1 MKALIKY
8 FSLLVIILKGGVMFS
23 QQASLFNTYSLD
35 PLQLNIAYAGAACN
49 EANAHYRTQWINMK
63 DAPKA
68 LQLNVQSALGKSN
81 ALALRV
87 NSQTQGLLNT
97 LGATVGYSY
106 RFRISQNAKMHFG
119 LGIGWT
125 QASLNSQKAIVVD
138 ANDVNLNNNT
148 RQTANGFDSEFGAMI
163 IGNKL
168 KAGVSIL
175 HLYNT
180 NPDFSGSGSYKTLP
194 QINSQLSYVFHKNQ
208 KIEIEPWLLNRYTL
222 KGNNVVEGMLNF
234 NFIKT
239 LTVGAGYRSNYGLIA
254 LLGAKIGGLKMAY
267 SFDYGTGK
275 NSVNLGTSHQV
286 MLGYSFCK
294 NQKTNTNKN
303 GSRKIA
309 DTDNSNTEETDA
321 KEEVAKTENPKLE
334 EFKDPVK
341 TEKPEEVTKVE
352 PGETVV
358 VNNEKTSKPENINK
372 KKSKNPVVTEKAEG
386 VAKIEPGQ
394 TVVKEKA
401 EEGVAKLEA
410 VKGDLLDEK
419 ITITDSTQKNKKDN
433 FTFKDLK
440 GEKNKISEEG
450 ETETD
455 LKNKK
460 AVSKVKQD
468 ETVVKEKAEEGVAKV
483 EDVKGDLLNETATIT
498 DTTQKNKKDNFAY
511 TNLKG
516 EKGNVSDVDETDTD
530 LKNKKADS
538 KVKPSESVVVN
549 GKKEEIA
556 KTENPK
562 LEETKQPAVTEKTE
576 GVAKVKQGEAVV
588 TNKKEE
594 LAKTENTKLIDSK
607 KTALVKK
614 STTASKTRG
623 PESKVEIEKTE
634 EQKAEENLVKADIL
648 AKINSLSEEV
658 IFELNNSKL
667 NLELLKK
674 LDEIADLIKTDPSIK
689 LNIIGHTCSKGT
701 KEFNDLLSVRRAN
714 YVRQQLMKRGVK
726 STNFKRSIG
735 DGSSNPLFDNAS
747 DNQRKNRSIR
757 FALYK

>member
-68 LQLNVQSALGKSN
+68 LQLNAQSALGKSN

-106 RFRISQNAKMHFG
+106 RFRVSQNAKMHLG
-119 LGIGWT
+119 IGIGWT
-125 QASLNSQKAIVVD
+125 QAALNAQKAIVVD
-138 ANDVNLNNNT
+138 ANDVNLNNNN

-168 KAGVSIL
+168 KAGVSVL

-309 DTDNSNTEETDA
+309 DTDNSNTEETDT

-334 EFKDPVK
+334 EFK
-341 TEKPEEVTKVE
+341 
-352 PGETVV
+352 
-358 VNNEKTSKPENINK
+358 
-372 KKSKNPVVTEKAEG
+372 NP
-386 VAKIEPGQ
+386 AKID
-394 TVVKEKA
+394 KE
-401 EEGVAKLEA
+401 E
-410 VKGDLLDEK
+410 
-419 ITITDSTQKNKKDN
+419 
-433 FTFKDLK
+433 
-440 GEKNKISEEG
+440 
-450 ETETD
+450 
-455 LKNKK
+455 
-460 AVSKVKQD
+460 
-468 ETVVKEKAEEGVAKV
+468 VAKV
-483 EDVKGDLLNETATIT
+483 EDVKGNLLDKKSTTT
-498 DTTQKNKKDNFAY
+498 DSTRTNKKDNYAF

-516 EKGNVSDVDETDTD
+516 EKNNISEEDETDTD
-530 LKNKKADS
+530 LKNKKAAS
-538 KVKPSESVVVN
+538 KVKQGESVVVN

-576 GVAKVKQGEAVV
+576 GVAKVKQGETVV

-594 LAKTENTKLIDSK
+594 LAKTENSKLKDAK
-607 KTALVKK
+607 KTALAKK
-614 STTASKTRG
+614 SETASKIK
-623 PESKVEIEKTE
+623 ESERKVEVEKTE
-634 EQKAEENLVKADIL
+634 EQKAKENLVKDDIL
-648 AKINSLSEEV
+648 DKINILAEEAV
-658 IFELNNSKL
+658 FDLNSSQL
-667 NLELLKK
+667 NAEALKK
-674 LDEIADLIKTDPSIK
+674 LDEIAALIKTDPSIK

-726 STNFKRSIG
+726 TTNFKRSIG
-735 DGSSNPLFDNAS
+735 DGSSNPLFDNS
-747 DNQRKNRSIR
+747 SNDQRKNRSIR
-757 FALYK
+757 FALSK

>member
-49 EANAHYRTQWINMK
+49 EAHAHYRTQWINMK

-68 LQLNVQSALGKSN
+68 LQLNAQSALGKSN

-106 RFRISQNAKMHFG
+106 RFRVSQNAKMHLG
-119 LGIGWT
+119 IGIGWT
-125 QASLNSQKAIVVD
+125 QAALNAQKAIVVD
-138 ANDVNLNNNT
+138 ANDVNLNNNN
-148 RQTANGFDSEFGAMI
+148 RQSANGFDSEFGAMI

-168 KAGVSIL
+168 KAGVSVL

-294 NQKTNTNKN
+294 NQKTTTNKN

-309 DTDNSNTEETDA
+309 DTDNSNTEETDT

-334 EFKDPVK
+334 EFKNPAKIDK
-341 TEKPEEVTKVE
+341 EEVTKVE
-352 PGETVV
+352 PGEIVV
-358 VNNEKTSKPENINK
+358 INNK
-372 KKSKNPVVTEKAEG
+372 KEEVTKTENSKSDETKKPVVTEKPE
-386 VAKIEPGQ
+386 VVTKVEPG
-394 TVVKEKA
+394 
-401 EEGVAKLEA
+401 
-410 VKGDLLDEK
+410 
-419 ITITDSTQKNKKDN
+419 
-433 FTFKDLK
+433 
-440 GEKNKISEEG
+440 
-450 ETETD
+450 
-455 LKNKK
+455 
-460 AVSKVKQD
+460 
-468 ETVVKEKAEEGVAKV
+468 
-483 EDVKGDLLNETATIT
+483 ETAVI
-498 DTTQKNKKDNFAY
+498 NN
-511 TNLKG
+511 
-516 EKGNVSDVDETDTD
+516 
-530 LKNKKADS
+530 
-538 KVKPSESVVVN
+538 
-549 GKKEEIA
+549 KKEEIA
-556 KTENPK
+556 KTENSK
-562 LEETKQPAVTEKTE
+562 SEEAKQPILTEKPEESVVKVAEVKDDVLDEKSTTKDSAQTNKKDSSSFVNLKGE
-576 GVAKVKQGEAVV
+576 KNNISEENETNIDLKNTKEVAKEKPNESVV
-588 TNKKEE
+588 GNNKKEE
-594 LAKTENTKLIDSK
+594 ITKTENTKQNDS
-607 KTALVKK
+607 
-614 STTASKTRG
+614 
-623 PESKVEIEKTE
+623 EKTE
-634 EQKAEENLVKADIL
+634 TKSISKESDSIVEVAKAKEQKEKENLVKDDIL
-648 AKINSLSEEV
+648 DKINILAEEAV
-658 IFELNNSKL
+658 FDLNSSQL
-667 NLELLKK
+667 NAEALKK
-674 LDEIADLIKTDPSIK
+674 LDEIADLIKTDPTIK
-689 LNIIGHTCSKGT
+689 LNIIGHTCSKGP

-735 DGSSNPLFDNAS
+735 DGSSNPLFDNS
-747 DNQRKNRSIR
+747 SNDQRKNRSIR
-757 FALYK
+757 FALSK

>member
-68 LQLNVQSALGKSN
+68 LQLNAQSALGKSN

-106 RFRISQNAKMHFG
+106 RFRVSQNAKMHLG
-119 LGIGWT
+119 IGIGWT
-125 QASLNSQKAIVVD
+125 QAALNAQKAIVVD
-138 ANDVNLNNNT
+138 ANDVNLNNNN

-168 KAGVSIL
+168 KAGVSVL

-294 NQKTNTNKN
+294 NQKTTTNKN

-309 DTDNSNTEETDA
+309 DTDNSNTEETDT

-334 EFKDPVK
+334 EFKNPAKIDK
-341 TEKPEEVTKVE
+341 EEVTKVE
-352 PGETVV
+352 PGEIVV
-358 VNNEKTSKPENINK
+358 INNK
-372 KKSKNPVVTEKAEG
+372 KEEVTKTENSKSDETKKPVVTEKTE
-386 VAKIEPGQ
+386 VVTKVEPG
-394 TVVKEKA
+394 
-401 EEGVAKLEA
+401 
-410 VKGDLLDEK
+410 
-419 ITITDSTQKNKKDN
+419 
-433 FTFKDLK
+433 
-440 GEKNKISEEG
+440 
-450 ETETD
+450 
-455 LKNKK
+455 
-460 AVSKVKQD
+460 
-468 ETVVKEKAEEGVAKV
+468 
-483 EDVKGDLLNETATIT
+483 ETAVI
-498 DTTQKNKKDNFAY
+498 NN
-511 TNLKG
+511 
-516 EKGNVSDVDETDTD
+516 
-530 LKNKKADS
+530 
-538 KVKPSESVVVN
+538 
-549 GKKEEIA
+549 KKEEIA
-556 KTENPK
+556 KTENSK
-562 LEETKQPAVTEKTE
+562 SEEAKQPILTEKPEESVVKVAEVKDDVLDEKSTTKDSAQTNKKDSSSFVNLKGE
-576 GVAKVKQGEAVV
+576 KNNISEENETNIDLKNTKEVAKEKPNESVV
-588 TNKKEE
+588 GNNKKEE
-594 LAKTENTKLIDSK
+594 ITKTENTKQNDS
-607 KTALVKK
+607 
-614 STTASKTRG
+614 
-623 PESKVEIEKTE
+623 EKTE
-634 EQKAEENLVKADIL
+634 TKLISKESDSIVEVAKAKEQKEKENLVKDDIL
-648 AKINSLSEEV
+648 DKINILAEEAV
-658 IFELNNSKL
+658 FDLNSSQL
-667 NLELLKK
+667 NAEALRK
-674 LDEIADLIKTDPSIK
+674 LDEIADLIKTDPTIK
-689 LNIIGHTCSKGT
+689 LNIIGHTCSKGP

-714 YVRQQLMKRGVK
+714 YVRQQLIKRGVK

-735 DGSSNPLFDNAS
+735 DGSSNPLFDNS
-747 DNQRKNRSIR
+747 SNDQRKNRSIR
-757 FALYK
+757 FALSK

>member
-63 DAPKA
+63 DAPKS
-68 LQLNVQSALGKSN
+68 LQLNVQSSLGKSN

-106 RFRISQNAKMHFG
+106 RFRVSQNAKMHLG
-119 LGIGWT
+119 IGIGWT
-125 QASLNSQKAIVVD
+125 QAALNAQKAIVVD
-138 ANDVNLNNNT
+138 ANDVNLNNNN

-163 IGNKL
+163 VGNKL
-168 KAGVSIL
+168 KAGVSVL

-222 KGNNVVEGMLNF
+222 NGNNVVEGMLNF

-239 LTVGAGYRSNYGLIA
+239 LTVGAGYRSNYGLMA
-254 LLGAKIGGLKMAY
+254 LLGAKIGGLKIAY

-294 NQKTNTNKN
+294 NQKTTTNKN

-321 KEEVAKTENPKLE
+321 KEEVVKIENPKLE
-334 EFKDPVK
+334 EFK
-341 TEKPEEVTKVE
+341 
-352 PGETVV
+352 
-358 VNNEKTSKPENINK
+358 
-372 KKSKNPVVTEKAEG
+372 NP
-386 VAKIEPGQ
+386 AKID
-394 TVVKEKA
+394 KE
-401 EEGVAKLEA
+401 E
-410 VKGDLLDEK
+410 
-419 ITITDSTQKNKKDN
+419 
-433 FTFKDLK
+433 
-440 GEKNKISEEG
+440 
-450 ETETD
+450 
-455 LKNKK
+455 
-460 AVSKVKQD
+460 
-468 ETVVKEKAEEGVAKV
+468 VAKV
-483 EDVKGDLLNETATIT
+483 EDVKGDLLDQKTTIT
-498 DTTQKNKKDNFAY
+498 DTIQKNKKDNFTYTNLKGEKGNVSDVDETNADLKNKKAASKVKLGESVVVNNKKEESTNPINSKLDETKKTDVIEKTEEGVAKVEDVKNDLLDEKTAITDSTQKNKKDNFAY

-516 EKGNVSDVDETDTD
+516 EKGNVSDVDETETD
-530 LKNKKADS
+530 LKNKKAAS
-538 KVKPSESVVVN
+538 
-549 GKKEEIA
+549 
-556 KTENPK
+556 
-562 LEETKQPAVTEKTE
+562 
-576 GVAKVKQGEAVV
+576 KVKQGEPVV
-588 TNKKEE
+588 IDKKEE
-594 LAKTENTKLIDSK
+594 LAKTENIKLIDSK
-607 KTALVKK
+607 KTAVVKK
-614 STTASKTRG
+614 STTASKTKG
-623 PESKVEIEKTE
+623 PESKVEIEKIE

-757 FALYK
+757 FELSK

>member
-68 LQLNVQSALGKSN
+68 LQLNAQSALGKSN

-106 RFRISQNAKMHFG
+106 RFRVSQNAKMHLG
-119 LGIGWT
+119 IGIGWT
-125 QASLNSQKAIVVD
+125 QAALNAQKAIVVD
-138 ANDVNLNNNT
+138 ANDVNLNNNN
-148 RQTANGFDSEFGAMI
+148 RQSANGFDSEFGAMI

-168 KAGVSIL
+168 KAGVSVL

-239 LTVGAGYRSNYGLIA
+239 LTVGAGYRSNYGLMA

-294 NQKTNTNKN
+294 NQKTTTNKN

-309 DTDNSNTEETDA
+309 DTDNSNTEETDT

-334 EFKDPVK
+334 EFKNPAKIDK
-341 TEKPEEVTKVE
+341 EEVTKVE
-352 PGETVV
+352 PGEIVV
-358 VNNEKTSKPENINK
+358 INNK
-372 KKSKNPVVTEKAEG
+372 KEEGTKTENSKSDETKKPVVTEKPE
-386 VAKIEPGQ
+386 VVTKVEPG
-394 TVVKEKA
+394 
-401 EEGVAKLEA
+401 
-410 VKGDLLDEK
+410 
-419 ITITDSTQKNKKDN
+419 
-433 FTFKDLK
+433 
-440 GEKNKISEEG
+440 
-450 ETETD
+450 
-455 LKNKK
+455 
-460 AVSKVKQD
+460 
-468 ETVVKEKAEEGVAKV
+468 
-483 EDVKGDLLNETATIT
+483 ETAVI
-498 DTTQKNKKDNFAY
+498 NN
-511 TNLKG
+511 
-516 EKGNVSDVDETDTD
+516 
-530 LKNKKADS
+530 
-538 KVKPSESVVVN
+538 
-549 GKKEEIA
+549 KKEEIA
-556 KTENPK
+556 KTENSK
-562 LEETKQPAVTEKTE
+562 SEEAKQPILTEKPEESVVKVAEVKDDVLDEKSTTKDSAQTNKKDSSSFVNLKGE
-576 GVAKVKQGEAVV
+576 KNNISEENETNIDLKNTKEVAKEKPNESVV
-588 TNKKEE
+588 GNNKKEE
-594 LAKTENTKLIDSK
+594 ITKTENTKQNDS
-607 KTALVKK
+607 
-614 STTASKTRG
+614 
-623 PESKVEIEKTE
+623 EKTE
-634 EQKAEENLVKADIL
+634 TKSISKESDSIVEVAKAKEQKEKENLVKDDIL
-648 AKINSLSEEV
+648 DKINILAEEAV
-658 IFELNNSKL
+658 FDLNSSQL
-667 NLELLKK
+667 NAEALKK
-674 LDEIADLIKTDPSIK
+674 LDEIADLIKTDPTIK
-689 LNIIGHTCSKGT
+689 LNIIGHTCSKGP

-735 DGSSNPLFDNAS
+735 DGSSNPLFDNS
-747 DNQRKNRSIR
+747 SNDQRKNRSIR

>member
-68 LQLNVQSALGKSN
+68 LQLNAQSALGKSN

-106 RFRISQNAKMHFG
+106 RFRVSQNAKMHLG
-119 LGIGWT
+119 IGIGWT
-125 QASLNSQKAIVVD
+125 QAALNAQKAIVVD
-138 ANDVNLNNNT
+138 ANDVNLNNNN

-168 KAGVSIL
+168 KAGVSVL

-309 DTDNSNTEETDA
+309 DTDNSNTEETDT

-334 EFKDPVK
+334 EFKNPVK
-341 TEKPEEVTKVE
+341 AEKPEDVTKTEPGETVVINNKKEEVTKTENSKLDETKQPVVTEKPEVTKVE
-352 PGETVV
+352 PGETAVI
-358 VNNEKTSKPENINK
+358 NN
-372 KKSKNPVVTEKAEG
+372 
-386 VAKIEPGQ
+386 
-394 TVVKEKA
+394 
-401 EEGVAKLEA
+401 
-410 VKGDLLDEK
+410 
-419 ITITDSTQKNKKDN
+419 
-433 FTFKDLK
+433 
-440 GEKNKISEEG
+440 
-450 ETETD
+450 
-455 LKNKK
+455 
-460 AVSKVKQD
+460 
-468 ETVVKEKAEEGVAKV
+468 
-483 EDVKGDLLNETATIT
+483 
-498 DTTQKNKKDNFAY
+498 
-511 TNLKG
+511 
-516 EKGNVSDVDETDTD
+516 
-530 LKNKKADS
+530 
-538 KVKPSESVVVN
+538 
-549 GKKEEIA
+549 KKEEIA
-556 KTENPK
+556 KIENSK
-562 LEETKQPAVTEKTE
+562 SDETKQPVVIEKPAE
-576 GVAKVKQGEAVV
+576 SVVKVAEVKDDVLDEKSTTKDSAQTNKNDSSSFANLKGEKNNISEENE
-588 TNKKEE
+588 TNIDLKNKKEVTKE
-594 LAKTENTKLIDSK
+594 KPNESVVGNNKNEENTKTENTKQNDS
-607 KTALVKK
+607 
-614 STTASKTRG
+614 
-623 PESKVEIEKTE
+623 EKTE
-634 EQKAEENLVKADIL
+634 TKSITKESDSIVQVAKAKEQKAKENLVKEDIL
-648 AKINSLSEEV
+648 DKINILAEEAV
-658 IFELNNSKL
+658 FDLNSSQL
-667 NLELLKK
+667 NAEALRK
-674 LDEIADLIKTDPSIK
+674 LDEIAALIKTDPSIK
-689 LNIIGHTCSKGT
+689 LNIIGHTCSKGP

-735 DGSSNPLFDNAS
+735 DGSSNPLFDNS
-747 DNQRKNRSIR
+747 SNDQRKNRSIR
-757 FALYK
+757 FALSK

>member
-68 LQLNVQSALGKSN
+68 LQLNAQSALGKSN

-106 RFRISQNAKMHFG
+106 RFRVSQNAKMHLG
-119 LGIGWT
+119 IGIGWT
-125 QASLNSQKAIVVD
+125 QAALNAQKAIVVD
-138 ANDVNLNNNT
+138 ANDVNLNNNN

-168 KAGVSIL
+168 KAGVSVL

-309 DTDNSNTEETDA
+309 DTDNSNTEETDT

-334 EFKDPVK
+334 EFKNPVK
-341 TEKPEEVTKVE
+341 AEKPEDVTKTEPGETVVINNKKEEVTKTENSKLDETKQPVVTEKPEVTKVE
-352 PGETVV
+352 PGETAVI
-358 VNNEKTSKPENINK
+358 NN
-372 KKSKNPVVTEKAEG
+372 
-386 VAKIEPGQ
+386 
-394 TVVKEKA
+394 
-401 EEGVAKLEA
+401 
-410 VKGDLLDEK
+410 
-419 ITITDSTQKNKKDN
+419 
-433 FTFKDLK
+433 
-440 GEKNKISEEG
+440 
-450 ETETD
+450 
-455 LKNKK
+455 
-460 AVSKVKQD
+460 
-468 ETVVKEKAEEGVAKV
+468 
-483 EDVKGDLLNETATIT
+483 
-498 DTTQKNKKDNFAY
+498 
-511 TNLKG
+511 
-516 EKGNVSDVDETDTD
+516 
-530 LKNKKADS
+530 
-538 KVKPSESVVVN
+538 
-549 GKKEEIA
+549 KKEEIA
-556 KTENPK
+556 KIENSK
-562 LEETKQPAVTEKTE
+562 SDETKQPVVIEKPAE
-576 GVAKVKQGEAVV
+576 SVVKVAEVKDDVLDEKSTTKDSAQTNKNDSSSFANLKGEKNNISEENE
-588 TNKKEE
+588 TNIDLKNKKEVTKE
-594 LAKTENTKLIDSK
+594 KPNESVVGNNKNEENTKTENTKQNDS
-607 KTALVKK
+607 
-614 STTASKTRG
+614 
-623 PESKVEIEKTE
+623 EKTE
-634 EQKAEENLVKADIL
+634 TKSITKESESIVEVENTEVKKTKEDLVKEDIL
-648 AKINSLSEEV
+648 AKINILAEEAV
-658 IFELNNSKL
+658 FDLNSSQL
-667 NLELLKK
+667 NAEALKK
-674 LDEIADLIKTDPSIK
+674 LDEIADLIKTDSSIK

-735 DGSSNPLFDNAS
+735 DGSSNPLFDNS
-747 DNQRKNRSIR
+747 SNNQSKNRSIR

>member
-63 DAPKA
+63 DAPKS
-68 LQLNVQSALGKSN
+68 LQLNVQSSLGKSN

-106 RFRISQNAKMHFG
+106 RFRVSQNAKMHLG
-119 LGIGWT
+119 IGIGWT
-125 QASLNSQKAIVVD
+125 QAALNAQKAIVVD
-138 ANDVNLNNNT
+138 ANDVNLNNNN

-163 IGNKL
+163 VGNKL
-168 KAGVSIL
+168 KAGVSVL

-222 KGNNVVEGMLNF
+222 NGNNVVEGMLNF

-239 LTVGAGYRSNYGLIA
+239 LTVGAGYRSNYGLMA
-254 LLGAKIGGLKMAY
+254 LLGAKIGGLKIAY

-294 NQKTNTNKN
+294 NQKTTTNKN

-321 KEEVAKTENPKLE
+321 KEEVVKIENPKLE
-334 EFKDPVK
+334 EFK
-341 TEKPEEVTKVE
+341 
-352 PGETVV
+352 
-358 VNNEKTSKPENINK
+358 
-372 KKSKNPVVTEKAEG
+372 NP
-386 VAKIEPGQ
+386 AKID
-394 TVVKEKA
+394 KE
-401 EEGVAKLEA
+401 E
-410 VKGDLLDEK
+410 
-419 ITITDSTQKNKKDN
+419 
-433 FTFKDLK
+433 
-440 GEKNKISEEG
+440 
-450 ETETD
+450 
-455 LKNKK
+455 
-460 AVSKVKQD
+460 
-468 ETVVKEKAEEGVAKV
+468 VAKV
-483 EDVKGDLLNETATIT
+483 EDVKGDLLDQKTTIT
-498 DTTQKNKKDNFAY
+498 DTIQKNKKDNFTYTNLKGEKGNVSDVDETNADLKNKKAASKVKLGESVVVNNKKEESTNPINSKLDETKKTDVIEKTEEGVAKVEDVKNDLLDEKTAITDSTQKNKKDNFAY

-516 EKGNVSDVDETDTD
+516 EKGNVSDVDETETD
-530 LKNKKADS
+530 LKNKKAAS
-538 KVKPSESVVVN
+538 
-549 GKKEEIA
+549 
-556 KTENPK
+556 
-562 LEETKQPAVTEKTE
+562 
-576 GVAKVKQGEAVV
+576 KVKQGEPVV
-588 TNKKEE
+588 IDKKEE
-594 LAKTENTKLIDSK
+594 LAKTENIKLIDSK
-607 KTALVKK
+607 KTAVVKK
-614 STTASKTRG
+614 STTASKTKG

-634 EQKAEENLVKADIL
+634 EQKAEENLVKSDIL

-757 FALYK
+757 FELSK

>member
-1 MKALIKY
+1 MIKKRIIKTKTMKALIKY

-68 LQLNVQSALGKSN
+68 LQLNAQSALGKSN

-106 RFRISQNAKMHFG
+106 RFRVSQNAKMHLG
-119 LGIGWT
+119 IGIGWT
-125 QASLNSQKAIVVD
+125 QAALNAQKAIVVD
-138 ANDVNLNNNT
+138 ANDVNLNNNN
-148 RQTANGFDSEFGAMI
+148 RQSANGFDSEFGAMI

-168 KAGVSIL
+168 KAGVSVL

-294 NQKTNTNKN
+294 NQKTTTNKN

-309 DTDNSNTEETDA
+309 DTDNSNTEETDT

-334 EFKDPVK
+334 EFKNPAKIDK
-341 TEKPEEVTKVE
+341 EEVTKVE
-352 PGETVV
+352 PGEIVV
-358 VNNEKTSKPENINK
+358 INNK
-372 KKSKNPVVTEKAEG
+372 KEEVTKTENSKSDETKKPVVTEKPE
-386 VAKIEPGQ
+386 VVTKVEPG
-394 TVVKEKA
+394 
-401 EEGVAKLEA
+401 
-410 VKGDLLDEK
+410 
-419 ITITDSTQKNKKDN
+419 
-433 FTFKDLK
+433 
-440 GEKNKISEEG
+440 
-450 ETETD
+450 
-455 LKNKK
+455 
-460 AVSKVKQD
+460 
-468 ETVVKEKAEEGVAKV
+468 
-483 EDVKGDLLNETATIT
+483 ETAVI
-498 DTTQKNKKDNFAY
+498 NN
-511 TNLKG
+511 
-516 EKGNVSDVDETDTD
+516 
-530 LKNKKADS
+530 
-538 KVKPSESVVVN
+538 
-549 GKKEEIA
+549 KKEEIA
-556 KTENPK
+556 KTENSK
-562 LEETKQPAVTEKTE
+562 SEEAKQPILTEKPEESVVKVAEVKDDVLDEKSTTKDSAQTNKKDSSSFVNLKGE
-576 GVAKVKQGEAVV
+576 KNNISEENETNIDLKNTKEVAKEKPNESVV
-588 TNKKEE
+588 GNNKKEE
-594 LAKTENTKLIDSK
+594 ITKTENTKQNDS
-607 KTALVKK
+607 
-614 STTASKTRG
+614 
-623 PESKVEIEKTE
+623 EKTE
-634 EQKAEENLVKADIL
+634 TKSISKESDSIVEVAKAKEQKEKENLVKDDIL
-648 AKINSLSEEV
+648 DKINILAEEAV
-658 IFELNNSKL
+658 FDLNSSQL
-667 NLELLKK
+667 NAEALKK
-674 LDEIADLIKTDPSIK
+674 LDEIADLIKTDPTIK
-689 LNIIGHTCSKGT
+689 LNIIGHTCSKGP

-714 YVRQQLMKRGVK
+714 YVRQQLIKRGVK

-735 DGSSNPLFDNAS
+735 DGSSNPLFDNS
-747 DNQRKNRSIR
+747 SNDQRKNRSIR

>member
-68 LQLNVQSALGKSN
+68 LQLNAQSALGKSN

-106 RFRISQNAKMHFG
+106 RFRVSQNAKMHLG
-119 LGIGWT
+119 IGIGWT
-125 QASLNSQKAIVVD
+125 QAALNAQKAIVVD
-138 ANDVNLNNNT
+138 ANDVNLNNNN

-168 KAGVSIL
+168 KAGVSVL

-309 DTDNSNTEETDA
+309 DTDNSNTEETDT

-334 EFKDPVK
+334 EFKNPVK
-341 TEKPEEVTKVE
+341 AEKPEDVTKTEPGETVVINNKKEEVTKTENSKLDETKQPVVTEKPEVTKVE
-352 PGETVV
+352 PGETAVI
-358 VNNEKTSKPENINK
+358 NN
-372 KKSKNPVVTEKAEG
+372 
-386 VAKIEPGQ
+386 
-394 TVVKEKA
+394 
-401 EEGVAKLEA
+401 
-410 VKGDLLDEK
+410 
-419 ITITDSTQKNKKDN
+419 
-433 FTFKDLK
+433 
-440 GEKNKISEEG
+440 
-450 ETETD
+450 
-455 LKNKK
+455 
-460 AVSKVKQD
+460 
-468 ETVVKEKAEEGVAKV
+468 
-483 EDVKGDLLNETATIT
+483 
-498 DTTQKNKKDNFAY
+498 
-511 TNLKG
+511 
-516 EKGNVSDVDETDTD
+516 
-530 LKNKKADS
+530 
-538 KVKPSESVVVN
+538 
-549 GKKEEIA
+549 KKEEIA
-556 KTENPK
+556 KIENSK
-562 LEETKQPAVTEKTE
+562 SDETKQPVVIEKPAE
-576 GVAKVKQGEAVV
+576 SVVKVAEVKDDVLDEKSTTKDSAQTNKNDSSSFANLKGEKNNISEENE
-588 TNKKEE
+588 TNIDLKNKKEVTKE
-594 LAKTENTKLIDSK
+594 KPNESVVGNNKNEENTKTENTKQNDS
-607 KTALVKK
+607 
-614 STTASKTRG
+614 
-623 PESKVEIEKTE
+623 EKTE
-634 EQKAEENLVKADIL
+634 TKSITKESDSIVQVAKAKEQKAKENLVKEDIL
-648 AKINSLSEEV
+648 DKINILAEEAV
-658 IFELNNSKL
+658 FDLNSSQL
-667 NLELLKK
+667 NAEALRK
-674 LDEIADLIKTDPSIK
+674 LDEIAALIKTDPSIK
-689 LNIIGHTCSKGT
+689 LNIIGHTCSKGP

-735 DGSSNPLFDNAS
+735 DGSSNPLFDNS
-747 DNQRKNRSIR
+747 SNDQRKNRSIR